1 MDVKLC
7 HGARVEV
14 KDADRGEVVAV
25 FATFNVKDH
34 DGDVTVPGAFE
45 DGAPA
50 PISAYQHKSWDGA
63 LPVGVGSIRTTNTE
77 ALLEGRF
84 FLDTAEGANTFTVVK
99 NLAEHQLG
107 EWSYGYDPV
116 KFSFGEHEGERVRFL
131 EQQKVHEVSPVLLGA
146 GINTRTLAAKAA
158 GRLPFGEHGDAV
170 VADVRDLVDRALRAA
185 KGHPVRSEAA
195 AVLHAVDTELKR
207 LAEVLEAARKNANP
221 DDEQQGTQAAE
232 VKAAVD
238 AEYLRFVSLARR

>member
-1 MDVKLC
+1 MDLKSL
-7 HGARVEV
+7 GSLEV
-14 KDADRGEVVAV
+14 KSEDRGEVTAV
-25 FATFNVKDH
+25 FSTFNVKDH
-34 DGDVTVPGAFE
+34 DGDVTPPGAFE
-45 DGAPA
+45 DGAEV
-50 PISAYQHKSWDGA
+50 PISAYGHKSWDGH
-63 LPVGVGSIRTTNTE
+63 LPVGIGTIRTTDTE
-77 ALLEGRF
+77 AILDGRF
-84 FLDTAEGANTFTVVK
+84 FLDTTQGRDTFTVVK
-99 NLAEHQLG
+99 ELG
-107 EWSYGYDPV
+107 SRGQWSFGYDPV

-131 EQQKVHEVSPVLLGA
+131 EQLKVHEVSPVLLGA